1 MPFGVAGV
9 IKWTPALMK
18 HNYPLSNSA
27 SSKMNGIVQHNLF
40 YNISFILYQISKNHY
55 RIVLKQE
62 LLEQYGKFV

>member
-1 MPFGVAGV
+1 
-9 IKWTPALMK
+9 MK